1 MSVTKLQIDTELH
14 AAERALEAATERRR
28 TAEHDL
34 WEAVRSSGKPGRKW
48 RRRERVDA
56 ARIKLAEAEEA
67 LADAEAIVAGLRKQL
82 EHAQERETRLLA
94 ITDMLLAREEA
105 RRGNGGHALQG
116 NGTSPAAPT
125 PGRRSFLDRFRRH

>member
-56 ARIKLAEAEEA
+56 ARIKLAEAEEVMSVFKLKQSTYLNHFYA
-67 LADAEAIVAGLRKQL
+67 GYPIIIV
-82 EHAQERETRLLA
+82 
-94 ITDMLLAREEA
+94 
-105 RRGNGGHALQG
+105 
-116 NGTSPAAPT
+116 S
-125 PGRRSFLDRFRRH
+125 

>member
-56 ARIKLAEAEEA
+56 ARIKLAEAETG
-67 LADAEAIVAGLRKQL
+67 LADAEAIVVGLRKQL

-94 ITDMLLAREEA
+94 ITDMLIPREEG
-105 RRGNGGHALQG
+105 RRANGAAHAPGNGNGGP
-116 NGTSPAAPT
+116 S
-125 PGRRSFLDRFRRH
+125 